1 MGGLS
6 GRYPIRFLTSRGFSR
21 TSNPATVAV
30 PELGHRKQVNMRMV
44 VVLPAPFGPRKPTI
58 SPFLTSKEMLSTAR
72 FRAYL
77 FVSSLTLIIR
87 VSFLEVGLRNSH
99 KLGMK
104 FEQL

>member
-6 GRYPIRFLTSRGFSR
+6 GKYPIRFFTSSGFSR
-21 TSNPATVAV
+21 TSKPATVAV
-30 PELGHRKQVNMRMV
+30 PELGQRKQVNMRMV
-44 VVLPAPFGPRKPTI
+44 VVFPAPFGPRNPTI

-72 FRAYL
+72 FREYL

-104 FEQL
+104 LEHR